1 MQLIRPW
8 FTLCLPRRAVGSGSS
23 GTAAQARLSVRIKSD
38 NREGCIVNFG
48 GVCVAAKRAISCGKI
63 APVVMIKSYQDTQQN
78 NIAACAMAVERQ
90 VHHHV
95 LQSAAAE
102 DAFAST

>member
-1 MQLIRPW
+1 
-8 FTLCLPRRAVGSGSS
+8 
-23 GTAAQARLSVRIKSD
+23 
-38 NREGCIVNFG
+38 VNFG
-48 GVCVAAKRAISCGKI
+48 GVCVPVAEQLCRQTLAGACLAAKRAISCGKI